1 MEEQMVDPLQRRHLQ
16 INSCRVLTGKAPTI
30 VMVYAGDIGI
40 NEKEARVCYQKDNDA
55 PLPLRRGMKKE
66 S

>member
-1 MEEQMVDPLQRRHLQ
+1 VEEQMVDPLQRRHLP

-30 VMVYAGDIGI
+30 VTVFAGDIGI
-40 NEKEARVCYQKDNDA
+40 NEIKKTTTP